1 LETAANLEHKVVLL
15 AQEVL
20 VALDI
25 IVNMLEE
32 MARQLEQL
40 HVLELAVVVDL
51 HQYFLTKQGLL

>member
-32 MARQLEQL
+32 MARQLEQV
-40 HVLELAVVVDL
+40 HVLELAVEVDL